1 MTQYHLTNWPDGDCP
16 LKKSKK
22 KINFLL
28 DEFLQ
33 AVNEDK
39 PPIVHCSAGV
49 GRTGTFIAMAI
60 LKKMIQNK
68 EEISVFDSVRKLR

>member
-1 MTQYHLTNWPDGDCP
+1 M
-16 LKKSKK
+16 
-22 KINFLL
+22 
-28 DEFLQ
+28 DE
-33 AVNEDK
+33 NK

-68 EEISVFDSVRKLR
+68 EKISVF